1 MSNSILE
8 TVRRGCQID
17 QDCDDFDLD
26 LLPLINSVFSKLS
39 QLKVG
44 PEGGYEVTGVKEKWS
59 DYLADKNLL
68 GYIKE
73 YVCKSVRVRFDPP
86 ASSTIL
92 EAFKDEIKEL
102 EWNIIFYLENQNA

>member
-1 MSNSILE
+1 MRNSILE

-26 LLPLINSVFSKLS
+26 LLPIINSVFSKLT

-44 PEGGYEVTGVKEKWS
+44 PADGFEITGPKETWQEF
-59 DYLADKNLL
+59 LEDKKLL

-73 YVCKSVRVRFDPP
+73 YVSKSSRLRFDPP

-92 EAFKDEIKEL
+92 DAFKEEIKEL
-102 EWNIIFYLENQNA
+102 EWNIIFYLEHQNE

>member
-26 LLPLINSVFSKLS
+26 LLPIVNSVFSKLS

-44 PEGGYEVTGVKEKWS
+44 PDEGFEITGPKEKWNDYVS
-59 DYLADKNLL
+59 DKKLL

-73 YVCKSVRVRFDPP
+73 YVSKSSRLKFDPP

-92 EAFKDEIKEL
+92 EAFKEEIKEL
-102 EWNIIFYLENQNA
+102 EWNIIFYLENQNG

>member
-17 QDCDDFDLD
+17 QDCDDFDQD
-26 LLPLINSVFSKLS
+26 LLPIVNSVFSKLS

-44 PEGGYEVTGVKEKWS
+44 PDEGFEITGPKEKWNDYVS
-59 DYLADKNLL
+59 DKKLL

-73 YVCKSVRVRFDPP
+73 YVLKSSRLRFDPP

-92 EAFKDEIKEL
+92 DAFKEEIKEL
-102 EWNIIFYLENQNA
+102 EWNIIFYLEHQNG

>member
-8 TVRRGCQID
+8 TIRRACQVD

-26 LLPLINSVFSKLS
+26 LLPITNSVFAKLT

-44 PEGGYEVTGVKEKWS
+44 PEDGYEITGPKEKWN
-59 DYLADKNLL
+59 DYLTDKKLL
-68 GYIKE
+68 GFVKE
-73 YVCKSVRVRFDPP
+73 YVGKSVRLKFDPP

-92 EAFKDEIKEL
+92 DAFKEEVKEL
-102 EWNIIFYLENQNA
+102 EWNIIFYLEHQNG

>member
-26 LLPLINSVFSKLS
+26 LLPIINSVFSKLA

-44 PEGGYEVTGVKEKWS
+44 P
-59 DYLADKNLL
+59 ADGLDR
-68 GYIKE
+68 
-73 YVCKSVRVRFDPP
+73 KSVV
-86 ASSTIL
+86 
-92 EAFKDEIKEL
+92 
-102 EWNIIFYLENQNA
+102 

>member
-26 LLPLINSVFSKLS
+26 LLPIVNSVFSKLS

-44 PEGGYEVTGVKEKWS
+44 PDEGFEVTGPKEKWNDYVS
-59 DYLADKNLL
+59 DKKLL
-68 GYIKE
+68 GYVKE
-73 YVCKSVRVRFDPP
+73 YVSKSTRLKFDPP

-92 EAFKDEIKEL
+92 EAFKEEIKEL
-102 EWNIIFYLENQNA
+102 EWNIIFYLEHQNG

>member
-1 MSNSILE
+1 MNNSILE
-8 TVRRGCQID
+8 TIRRGCQID

-26 LLPLINSVFSKLS
+26 LLPIVNSVFSKLS

-44 PEGGYEVTGVKEKWS
+44 PDEGFEITSPKETWNDYVS
-59 DYLADKNLL
+59 DKKLL

-73 YVCKSVRVRFDPP
+73 YVSKSSRLKFDPP

-92 EAFKDEIKEL
+92 EAFKEEIKEL
-102 EWNIIFYLENQNA
+102 EWNIIFYLEHQNG